1 VSPCQNHRDSR
12 HALKAKENISIF
24 FKQNGRRNLILLQTY
39 DAIVADITILADR
52 SRNLSFTQPYT
63 ESGLSLMF
71 PVETEDS
78 AWLFMKPFRWEM
90 WIATIGIL
98 IYTMVIIWFLEH
110 RLNPEFGGPLKTQI
124 SNSLWFAFS
133 SLFSVH
139 SKSMS

>member
-1 VSPCQNHRDSR
+1 VSPCQIHRDSR
-12 HALKAKENISIF
+12 HALKAKENISNF
-24 FKQNGRRNLILLQTY
+24 FKQKGRWNLILLQTY
-39 DAIVADITILADR
+39 DAFVADITILADR
-52 SRNLSFTQPYT
+52 SMNLSFTQPYT